1 MSYIVLWDCWSDVT
15 VFSVHAPTDNQIGH
29 FYMKLE
35 HVFGQFLEY
44 HMKILLGCINAK
56 VGREDTFQP
65 AVRNESLHEISNDD
79 GINS

>member
-1 MSYIVLWDCWSDVT
+1 
-15 VFSVHAPTDNQIGH
+15 
-29 FYMKLE
+29 MKLE

-44 HMKILLGCINAK
+44 HMKILLGCINTK